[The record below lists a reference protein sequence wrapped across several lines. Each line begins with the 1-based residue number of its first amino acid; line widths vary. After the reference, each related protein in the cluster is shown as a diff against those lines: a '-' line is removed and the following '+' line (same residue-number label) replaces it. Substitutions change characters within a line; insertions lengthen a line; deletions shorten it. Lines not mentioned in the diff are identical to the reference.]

1 MKLPP
6 ALAFVV
12 WSSAFCQQPQLEVVS
27 RIALGELPEALYRA
41 SVCPGD
47 RVLITNDRGEVVVV
61 DGRGGAVLYRATI
74 AELSGAV
81 GNACDEEGRLYI
93 SASPGLV
100 RVYRFSPG
108 QQLLPER
115 TLQTEGARSRLLA
128 VNGQLYI
135 TGLARV
141 GQTYVFLRRF
151 QLPEGIFLG
160 APRIELPVRT
170 GDGFNLPATE
180 GVAFWH
186 PGRNQVVYLPANP
199 LTFWC
204 LDADGSVAAV
214 ERPNLVG
221 FVNAPTASA
230 DTALLTQGHLD
241 QVKGATALPDGSV
254 VVQAVTRSAGG
265 LLQVFDREFR
275 PLGNPIPA
283 PAELGRLVGAGSD
296 GTLYFADFAAGG
308 SSLAKVRLVY

>member
-1 MKLPP
+1 MKVPQ
-6 ALAFVV
+6 ALVLVV
-12 WSSAFCQQPQLEVVS
+12 WSAALCQQPKLEVVS
-27 RIALGELPEALYRA
+27 RIELGELPEALYRA

-47 RVLITNDRGEVVVV
+47 RILITNDRGDVTLLDGPGGVVV
-61 DGRGGAVLYRATI
+61 YRATH

-93 SASPGLV
+93 SASAGIV
-100 RVYRFSPG
+100 RVYRLSPG
-108 QQLLPER
+108 RQLILER
-115 TLQTEGARSRLLA
+115 TLQTEGAHNRLLA
-128 VNGQLYI
+128 VNGQLYV

-141 GQTYVFLRRF
+141 GTTHVFLRRF
-151 QLPEGIFLG
+151 KLPEGIFLG
-160 APRIELPVRT
+160 SPRIDLPVRV
-170 GDGFNLPATE
+170 GDGFNLLATE

-186 PGRNQVVYLPANP
+186 PGRKQVVYVPANP
-199 LTFWC
+199 LAFWS
-204 LDADGSVAAV
+204 LDSGGSVTAV

-221 FVNAPTASA
+221 FVNTATGSA
-230 DTALLTQGHLD
+230 DTAPLIYGQLD
-241 QVKGATALPDGSV
+241 QVKGAAALPDGSV

-265 LLQVFDREFR
+265 VLQVFDREFR

-308 SSLAKVRLVY
+308 SSLVKVRLLF